1 MTMRDATP
9 ASQMAMRV
17 PAPSI
22 WIVIAAYNEG
32 ETIAEVLAGLAG
44 NGCSVVVVDDGSR
57 DETWQLAL
65 ESGAHVVR
73 HPINLG
79 QGAALQTGIEYA
91 LRRDAAFIV
100 TFDAD
105 GQHLASDI
113 QPLVETLI
121 RSGADLACG
130 SRFLGRAENM
140 PRLRRATLKLAT
152 AFTYLS
158 TGMRM
163 TDAHNGLRAMTRS
176 CAQRLRIRQNRMAHA
191 SEIIHEAAR
200 LKLKLVEV
208 PVTIRYSAYS
218 LRKGQ
223 KLSNSLN
230 ILMDLLIKRLYR

>member
-1 MTMRDATP
+1 MTTNVTSPSTGA
-9 ASQMAMRV
+9 AV
-17 PAPSI
+17 APSPAT
-22 WIVIAAYNEG
+22 WIVIAAYNES
-32 ETIAEVLAGLAG
+32 ETIGEVLSGLAG
-44 NGCSVVVVDDGSR
+44 NGCGVVVVDDGSR
-57 DETWQLAL
+57 DDTWQIAL
-65 ESGAHVVR
+65 QSGAHVVR

-91 LRRDAAFIV
+91 LRRNAAVIV

-113 QPLVETLI
+113 DPLVGTLV

-130 SRFLGRAENM
+130 SRFLGHTENM
-140 PRLRRATLKLAT
+140 PPMRRATLKLAT
-152 AFTYLS
+152 TFTFLS
-158 TGMRM
+158 TGLRM

-176 CAQRLRIRQNRMAHA
+176 CAQRLKIRQDRMAHA